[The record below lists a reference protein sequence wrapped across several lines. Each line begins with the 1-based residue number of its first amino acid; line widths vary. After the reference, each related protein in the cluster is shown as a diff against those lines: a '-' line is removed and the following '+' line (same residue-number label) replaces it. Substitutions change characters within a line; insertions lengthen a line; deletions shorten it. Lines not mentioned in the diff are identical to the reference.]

1 MRSRFV
7 RPETRRLELTDGD
20 WITVKARLTAG
31 EKRAMFARMY
41 RVIEQPDGTPHQI
54 PDLETVGFARLS
66 AYLVDWSLPE
76 FPIRGVSREALESAL
91 RNLEDEDFTELLAAL
106 DAHEA
111 REAEAFAALKKT
123 SGGDSGSLPTW
134 PSLAA
139 VGGATN
145 G

>member
-31 EKRAMFARMY
+31 EKRAMFARIY
-41 RVIEQPDGTPHQI
+41 RVIEKADGTPQQI
-54 PDLETVGFARLS
+54 PDLERVGFARLS

-76 FPIRGVSREALESAL
+76 FPIRGVSVEALESAL
-91 RNLEDEDFTELLAAL
+91 KNLEDDDFAELLAAL

-123 SGGDSGSLPTW
+123 SSGAPASSPTW
-134 PSLAA
+134 PSL
-139 VGGATN
+139 VGAT
-145 G
+145 GGTSG

>member
-41 RVIEQPDGTPHQI
+41 HEVERQNGTLQPVV
-54 PDLETVGFARLS
+54 DLARISFVRLS
-66 AYLVDWSLPE
+66 AYLVDWSLE
-76 FPIRGVSREALESAL
+76 FPIRGVPVDVVEAAL
-91 RNLEDEDFTELLAAL
+91 RNLEDDDLTELLAVL

-123 SGGDSGSLPTW
+123 SGAPASSPTL
-134 PSLAA
+134 PSL
-139 VGGATN
+139 VGAIGAMS

>member
-41 RVIEQPDGTPHQI
+41 TADGTGQHVVN
-54 PDLETVGFARLS
+54 LEAVWFVRLA

-76 FPIRGVSREALESAL
+76 FPIRGVAREAVESAL
-91 RNLEDEDFTELLAAL
+91 RNLEDDDLVELTAAL
-106 DAHEA
+106 EAHEA

-123 SGGDSGSLPTW
+123 STGAPASSRTS

-139 VGGATN
+139 VGGGTN

>member
-7 RPETRRLELTDGD
+7 RPETRRLELSDGD

-41 RVIEQPDGTPHQI
+41 RVIEKLDGTPQQI
-54 PDLETVGFARLS
+54 PDLERVGFARLS

-76 FPIRGVSREALESAL
+76 FPIRGVSVEALESAL
-91 RNLEDEDFTELLAAL
+91 KNLEDDDLTELLTKL

-123 SGGDSGSLPTW
+123 TSGAVASSPTSPLLVGAIGGMSG
-134 PSLAA
+134 
-139 VGGATN
+139 
-145 G
+145 

>member
-41 RVIEQPDGTPHQI
+41 KTVEKTDGTPQQI
-54 PDLETVGFARLS
+54 PDLERVGFARLA
-66 AYLVDWSLPE
+66 AYLVDWSFPE
-76 FPIRGVSREALESAL
+76 FPIRSVSVEALESAL
-91 RNLEDEDFTELLAAL
+91 RNLEDDDFGELLTAI

-111 REAEAFAALKKT
+111 REAEAFAVLKKT
-123 SGGDSGSLPTW
+123 TSGEPASSPIW
-134 PSLAA
+134 PSL
-139 VGGATN
+139 VGAT
-145 G
+145 GAMSG